1 MNDPRPANAPK
12 LNQRRRA
19 VYGALKALLGD
30 RPAAVSGCFRLW
42 EREFANLP
50 HFVVTRFVS
59 RCTETVGLSDAER
72 IALTRRTFELLAK
85 PYESLERY
93 PDELLAATA
102 EAAPA
107 PPVAAAPAP
116 AAAAARTPSSFVA
129 AAALPAEAIVAG
141 AVGRSLLS
149 PLRAQARSQPTL
161 LGEIVGDAARHARL
175 PEALR
180 ERVIAWCYNG
190 GADDAVLADLDLESL
205 RQWVHVLYL
214 AACDASGP
222 VAADRLLAQS
232 IARAGALP
240 AAVEFPPDQLL

>member
-1 MNDPRPANAPK
+1 MNDRRPADPPK

-19 VYGALKALLGD
+19 VYGALKSLFGE
-30 RPAAVSGCFRLW
+30 RPAVVSGCFRLW

-59 RCTETVGLSDAER
+59 RCTETVGMSDAER
-72 IALTRRTFELLAK
+72 IALTRRTFELMAK

-93 PDELLAATA
+93 PDDLLAATGEPA
-102 EAAPA
+102 PAAP
-107 PPVAAAPAP
+107 VAAPAP
-116 AAAAARTPSSFVA
+116 AATAARTPSSFVA
-129 AAALPAEAIVAG
+129 AAALPAEAIIAG

-149 PLRAQARSQPTL
+149 PLRAQARSKPTL

-175 PEALR
+175 PEVLR
-180 ERVIAWCYNG
+180 ERITTWCSNG

-232 IARAGALP
+232 ISRAGALP